1 MYAKFENYIQ
11 IWSNGP
17 FSVDPPGGSTLGEAV
32 FVCHAFSI
40 RPSPLTSFVYNSG
53 SG

>member
-17 FSVDPPGGSTLGEAV
+17 FSVDPRSTLGEAV
-32 FVCHAFSI
+32 FVHHALAV

>member
-17 FSVDPPGGSTLGEAV
+17 FSVDPPGATLGEA
-32 FVCHAFSI
+32 I
-40 RPSPLTSFVYNSG
+40 RPSPFTSFVYNSD